1 MSFQTRSKSCISLK
15 NPRSFLLF
23 AGAGSGKTAS
33 LVAALKYA
41 QKTIGRT
48 LSQENRYIGVITYT
62 NAAATEIAQRSEE
75 FPFFAVSTIHS
86 FAWELITPFQ
96 YDIKQCLREKLQSEI
111 NSLAAKSGDKDKQK
125 REKTVNCKLH
135 FTFRRNSASYYF
147 FLIKK
152 SN

>member
-1 MSFQTRSKSCISLK
+1 MCISDMTDGADTIIKSCISLK
-15 NPRSFLLF
+15 KPQSFLLF

-41 QKTIGRT
+41 QKTLGRT

-86 FAWELITPFQ
+86 FAWELIAPFQ
-96 YDIKQCLREKLQSEI
+96 YDIKQCLQEKLQSEI
-111 NSLAAKSGDKDKQK
+111 DMLAEKSGDRNNQK
-125 REKTVNCKLH
+125 KC
-135 FTFRRNSASYYF
+135 
-147 FLIKK
+147 
-152 SN
+152 